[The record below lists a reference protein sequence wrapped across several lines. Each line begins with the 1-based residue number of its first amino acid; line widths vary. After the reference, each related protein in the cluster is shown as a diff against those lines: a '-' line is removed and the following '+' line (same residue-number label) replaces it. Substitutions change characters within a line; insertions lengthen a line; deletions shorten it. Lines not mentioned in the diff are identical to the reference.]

1 MDIME
6 NKSEAEDNLSRGTS
20 RLEASQNPE
29 DLGSSVEAGDEVDE
43 LEEGNEQA
51 MAASNCEPDLIL
63 LYDKEIS
70 SLNTEVLKN
79 ELKNFGKKRKQRY
92 WGVFVTS
99 QVFRERQILRM
110 APQKSSWDNCFEAPT
125 PKHLVPGSQTKEDNI
140 RAVYTRE
147 NKPRLTLAEAYII
160 RERNHLYE
168 YKLP

>member
-1 MDIME
+1 ME

-92 WGVFVTS
+92 
-99 QVFRERQILRM
+99 
-110 APQKSSWDNCFEAPT
+110 
-125 PKHLVPGSQTKEDNI
+125 
-140 RAVYTRE
+140 
-147 NKPRLTLAEAYII
+147 
-160 RERNHLYE
+160 
-168 YKLP
+168 